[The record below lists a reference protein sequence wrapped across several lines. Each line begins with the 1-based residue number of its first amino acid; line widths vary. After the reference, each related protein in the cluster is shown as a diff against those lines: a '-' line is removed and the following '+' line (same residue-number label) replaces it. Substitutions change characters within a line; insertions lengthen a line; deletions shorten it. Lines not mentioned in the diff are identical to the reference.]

1 VVLDS
6 LLSNGHS
13 LHHVFPR
20 IPANWPEELEVRE
33 RPAGSPNP
41 FQLAARDP
49 HTVRLISNHGQ
60 NRAIRS
66 TKPFPDL
73 PKRHDGLDDD
83 SMWCRLTRLFRCKA
97 RLPLATMP
105 ALPEVMGFPRPLA
118 QIEEADVASEPFSMP
133 WRREDESMD
142 LAPRYVAYYEVRPL
156 KNERFPEMLFT
167 HFQIIFVVLARILV
181 SKTERE
187 VSGGLEGQ
195 RRNVRWGGFI
205 SPDNDLLSLLEMDN
219 DLFSPFLTRRQ
230 VTICEC
236 EGLEEEYSGCVAVG
250 LGLQE
255 FPLEGFMPGWDST
268 SFAYHSDD
276 GGIFH
281 GTGIKVC
288 TCWKTGRRWGRGM
301 GSCDDVGTLGR
312 KESHK

>member
-1 VVLDS
+1 MVLDS

-13 LHHVFPR
+13 LHHVYPR

-73 PKRHDGLDDD
+73 PKRHDDLDDD

-133 WRREDESMD
+133 WRREDASLD
-142 LAPRYVAYYEVRPL
+142 LAPRFVAYYEVRPPL
-156 KNERFPEMLFT
+156 EHFLEIQMLF
-167 HFQIIFVVLARILV
+167 HPPSDRFCLDEEVILWLRLM
-181 SKTERE
+181 SRE
-187 VSGGLEGQ
+187 VSGGLERQ
-195 RRNVRWGGFI
+195 RRNVRWVVSCGETKIRLTFFF
-205 SPDNDLLSLLEMDN
+205 LEMVAGD
-219 DLFSPFLTRRQ
+219 DLRVRGPGGGVQRLRGRGPRPAGVPSR
-230 VTICEC
+230 
-236 EGLEEEYSGCVAVG
+236 GLHAG
-250 LGLQE
+250 LGLDQLCLPLRRRRHLPRHGHQGMYMMEDSMMVTE
-255 FPLEGFMPGWDST
+255 FL
-268 SFAYHSDD
+268 
-276 GGIFH
+276 
-281 GTGIKVC
+281 
-288 TCWKTGRRWGRGM
+288 
-301 GSCDDVGTLGR
+301 
-312 KESHK
+312 